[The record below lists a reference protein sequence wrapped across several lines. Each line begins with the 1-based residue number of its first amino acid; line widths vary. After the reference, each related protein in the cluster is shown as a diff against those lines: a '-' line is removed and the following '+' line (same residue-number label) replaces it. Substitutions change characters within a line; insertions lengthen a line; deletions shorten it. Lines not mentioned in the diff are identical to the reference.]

1 MIFFYNLCCVFDNK
15 IIKKV
20 RWDEFM
26 DNELQEKINSIAEMV
41 TGLKY
46 YQWRRMVVAI
56 EKKFASESN
65 RVVLSDDTKA
75 IANAIRIEF

>member
-1 MIFFYNLCCVFDNK
+1 
-15 IIKKV
+15 
-20 RWDEFM
+20 
-26 DNELQEKINSIAEMV
+26 MV

>member
-1 MIFFYNLCCVFDNK
+1 MEK
-15 IIKKV
+15 
-20 RWDEFM
+20 
-26 DNELQEKINSIAEMV
+26 ELQEKINGIAEIV
-41 TGLKY
+41 SGLKY

-65 RVVLSDDTKA
+65 KVVLSADAEA